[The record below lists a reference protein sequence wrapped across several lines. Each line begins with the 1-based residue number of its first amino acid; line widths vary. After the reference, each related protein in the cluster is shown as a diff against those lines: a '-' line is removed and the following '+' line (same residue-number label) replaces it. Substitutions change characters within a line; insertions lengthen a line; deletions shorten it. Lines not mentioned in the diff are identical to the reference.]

1 MFLIN
6 KIVTYFLEIFLGI
19 KLSLCIPTYNRALYI
34 GETLDSIIS
43 QATDDVEI
51 VIVDGASKDNTE
63 EIVRGFQKQF
73 PRLRYF
79 RGETNMGV
87 ERDTH
92 KAVALAEG
100 EYCWLMTSDDVLKPD
115 AIAVVM
121 DAINQDY
128 GLILVNAEVRNE
140 DLSELLAEAKLG
152 IDENLEY
159 GLKDIEH
166 LFLDTIDYLS
176 YMGAVIIKRSIW
188 DSREKEPYFDTD
200 FVHVGV
206 IFQDV
211 IPEKKLVISAPLIS
225 IRYGTAT
232 WTSRE
237 FEIWGFNWPALI
249 WSFEKISDHTKRQ
262 ITKREGWL
270 NFRRLITQ
278 RASGTF
284 SFKEWNR
291 WVRPVRGYTL
301 SKILVLLIS
310 FLPGMFLNFLTV
322 LYFSNR
328 RDLNSRS
335 TLIVLKRSRFY
346 WYRHSLK

>member
-1 MFLIN
+1 MQIGLS
-6 KIVTYFLEIFLGI
+6 I
-19 KLSLCIPTYNRALYI
+19 KLSICIPTHNRAMYI

-51 VIVDGASKDNTE
+51 VIVDGASTDNTE
-63 EIVRGFQKQF
+63 ETVQGFQKQF

-92 KAVALAEG
+92 KTVELAEG
-100 EYCWLMTSDDVLKPD
+100 EYCWLMTSDDVLKPG
-115 AIAVVM
+115 AIAVVL
-121 DAINQDY
+121 DAINQEY
-128 GLILVNAEVRNE
+128 GLVIVNAEVRNE

-152 IDENLEY
+152 IDKNLEY
-159 GLKDIEH
+159 GPEEIDQ

-188 DSREKEPYFDTD
+188 NAREKEPYFDTD

-225 IRYGTAT
+225 VRYGTAT

-237 FEIWGFNWPALI
+237 FEIWAFNWPAVI
-249 WSFEKISDHTKRQ
+249 WSFGKIPDHTKCQ
-262 ITKREGWL
+262 ISKREGWL
-270 NFRRLITQ
+270 NFRRLIIQ

-291 WVRPVRGYTL
+291 WVRPVKGYVS
-301 SKILVLLIS
+301 SKMLVLLIS
-310 FLPGMFLNFLTV
+310 FLPGMLLNFSTI

-328 RDLNSRS
+328 RDLNSLS

-346 WYRHSLK
+346 WYRHFLK